1 MTPVRQFRPALYA
14 LVLLGVT
21 GFALATGRGGLWAMA
36 VLLIGLNAWLTR
48 AGRLRPAPRLLAN
61 AVTLAVGAW
70 ATLAVLEG
78 TVPVEPI
85 GVFLVVVQIVKL
97 YEQRGNR
104 DYGQIVVLSL
114 LTTVAAAMTGG
125 GATLGFGLLLVAWLG
140 LALYVGLL
148 FHLKV
153 EADAATLRGRGKGG
167 DGLATGRGLRR
178 TAAGVALAAAGCGA
192 VVFVLFPRG
201 EGTAFLGRP
210 MLDPADAIVG
220 FDDQV
225 SLRDIAAIQTDNTP
239 QAYVAVERDGR
250 PLRTGVL
257 YLRGTTLDVYSNDPA
272 AGDRWTW
279 RRSRAGERLAQELR
293 LDGGLVTPLAAPAP
307 PPDRPLTLQRID
319 LEPTGTHALFALA
332 GVVAIRADD
341 DSPHD
346 GRVRWSPLDGTVRA
360 GGRPILR
367 RARYTVWSTGEI
379 ETGFGPEGGALDPDP
394 ARRRMTGDDWPA
406 ESLAVYRDRAEAMRL
421 LTLHQVQTGRRLDG
435 EAAQAFAA
443 ARLGATPDARD
454 LRRAA
459 RRKAA
464 GGRVRDGRG
473 RGQDRDDDD
482 SDRPDPVPAPASPR
496 VVEFALDPDVS
507 GRDADGQP
515 LALRRLRSAGTT
527 RDDATI
533 AANIAR
539 HLRGE
544 FAYSLDVADDLAAE
558 GGDRDPLGWF
568 VSEGR
573 RGHCELFAGA
583 MAQACQTLGIPAR
596 VVVGFKSGEF
606 NPSIDGFT
614 VRRSDAHAWV
624 EVLTHTGWRRHDP
637 TSGRDADGEGG
648 NGRLAAIGRRVR
660 QWKDYLQFAWA
671 RNVVGFDRGRQAGVG
686 EAGRSFVADLN
697 ASMDQAVVQDG
708 GPGGWL
714 RRNTLGR
721 LEAVSRRLEALN
733 LHAGGAMAIT
743 ALLVVLPLAA
753 VVLVA
758 AYLVGKWRLKRR
770 ARRIGLDDLPPDEA
784 RRLARQ
790 LGFYDDLV
798 RRLDRA
804 GVRRPPGRTPRE
816 FARGLAFLP
825 PAAYDA
831 AARLTEAFYRVRYGR
846 FALPDE
852 DRRALDADLDAVAN
866 GISGQ

>member
-14 LVLLGVT
+14 LVLLGIT
-21 GFALATGRGGLWAMA
+21 GFALATGRAGLWAMA

-48 AGRLRPAPRLLAN
+48 AGRLRPVPRLLAN
-61 AVTLAVGAW
+61 AVTLAVGGW
-70 ATLAVLEG
+70 ATLAVLDG

-125 GATLGFGLLLVAWLG
+125 GATLGFGLLLVGWLG

-148 FHLKV
+148 FHLKI
-153 EADAATLRGRGKGG
+153 EADAASARGRAGGG
-167 DGLATGRGLRR
+167 DDRAAGRGLRR
-178 TAAGVALAAAGCGA
+178 TAAGVALAAAACGV

-210 MLDPADAIVG
+210 MLDPKDAIVG

-225 SLRDIAAIQTDNTP
+225 NLSDIAAIQTDDTP
-239 QAYVAVERDGR
+239 QAYVSVERDGR
-250 PLRTGVL
+250 PLRSGML
-257 YLRGTTLDVYSNDPA
+257 YLRGTTLDVYSNDPD

-279 RRSRAGERLAQELR
+279 RRSRAGERLTQELR
-293 LDGGLVTPLAAPAP
+293 LDAGLVTPLPADAP
-307 PPDRPLTLQRID
+307 PPVRPPLVQRID
-319 LEPTGTHALFALA
+319 LEPTGTRALFALA
-332 GVVAIRADD
+332 GPVAIRADD
-341 DSPHD
+341 ASAQGVHD
-346 GRVRWSPLDGTVRA
+346 GRVRWSPPDGTLRA
-360 GGRPILR
+360 GGRPLMR

-394 ARRRMTGDDWPA
+394 GRRRMTGADWPGEA
-406 ESLAVYRDRAEAMRL
+406 LAVYRDRAEAMRL
-421 LTLHQVQTGRRLDG
+421 LTLHHARTGRRLTG
-435 EAAQAFAA
+435 GQAEAHVA
-443 ARLGATPDARD
+443 ARLGSTADAE
-454 LRRAA
+454 AA
-459 RRKAA
+459 RRQDAAA
-464 GGRVRDGRG
+464 GRRDRRDYGGNR
-473 RGQDRDDDD
+473 QDAV
-482 SDRPDPVPAPASPR
+482 DRPDPPPAPASPR
-496 VVEFALDPDVS
+496 VIEFALDPDVS
-507 GRDADGQP
+507 GRDAQGRP
-515 LALRRLRSAGTT
+515 LAPRRLRAAGTT
-527 RDDATI
+527 RDDARI
-533 AANIAR
+533 AANIAG
-539 HLRGE
+539 HLRRE
-544 FAYSLDVADDLAAE
+544 FGYSLDVADDLAAE

-568 VSEGR
+568 VAEGR

-596 VVVGFKSGEF
+596 VVVGFKSDEF

-637 TSGRDADGEGG
+637 TSARDADGAGG
-648 NGRLAAIGRRVR
+648 GRLAGIGRRVR

-671 RNVVGFDRGRQAGVG
+671 RHVVGYDRGRQAGVG

-697 ASMDQAVVQDG
+697 ASMDQAVVEDG

-733 LHAGGAMAIT
+733 LHAGGATAIT

-753 VVLVA
+753 VVLIA
-758 AYLVGKWRLKRR
+758 AYLIGKWRLARR
-770 ARRIGLDDLPPDEA
+770 ARRIGLDDLPPGEA

-846 FALPDE
+846 FPLPDT

-866 GISGQ
+866 GIAGQ